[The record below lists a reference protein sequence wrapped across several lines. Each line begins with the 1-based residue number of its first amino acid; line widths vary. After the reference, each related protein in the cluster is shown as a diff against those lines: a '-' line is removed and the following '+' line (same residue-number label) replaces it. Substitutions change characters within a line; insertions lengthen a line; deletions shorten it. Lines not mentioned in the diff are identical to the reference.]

1 MSKKAL
7 HFSSGFIAGVI
18 SCAMAFSGAFAYASG
33 ITAEVSRNRF
43 IVNGE
48 EKALSAYKIDGY
60 NYFKL
65 RDLGDAL
72 GFGVAWDGENRV
84 VVIDTTVQSLED
96 IPGSKLENNSSF
108 EIGNDVPMPGIVIRC
123 SDGYMYEV
131 KDTSKYDANAFA
143 EGPLSELPAE
153 KESWDL
159 MPKAEM
165 PDAEARHFTAGDKEY
180 MFIRNLTETKRML
193 YTLYE
198 AIEANPETWQTGTLV
213 LHPSGSPKVTIDL
226 QITDE
231 DYAQSFWPWRDSEIT
246 KLFNS
251 CPPGHY
257 EMEAW
262 DVYIDGA
269 FQHTEYRIAVI

>member
-1 MSKKAL
+1 MNKNAL

-72 GFGVAWDGENRV
+72 GFGVAWDGENKV

-131 KDTSKYDANAFA
+131 KDISKYDANAFA
-143 EGPLSELPAE
+143 EGPLPELPAE
-153 KESWDL
+153 KENWDL

-165 PDAEARHFTAGDKEY
+165 PDAEARHFTAGDKEVKAWTFKKG
-180 MFIRNLTETKRML
+180 MKAPACAGIIHSDFERGFIKAEVISYDDYIKYDGEKGAKENGKLR
-193 YTLYE
+193 
-198 AIEANPETWQTGTLV
+198 IEGKE
-213 LHPSGSPKVTIDL
+213 
-226 QITDE
+226 
-231 DYAQSFWPWRDSEIT
+231 
-246 KLFNS
+246 
-251 CPPGHY
+251 Y
-257 EMEAW
+257 EMQ
-262 DVYIDGA
+262 DGDICL
-269 FQHTEYRIAVI
+269 FRFNV